1 MPSSPPL
8 IWVVA
13 AIVSTGGL
21 LFGIDIASTAV
32 ILPALTAEMH
42 LSPAQQTLLV
52 TLLPVSAFL
61 SSLLVSPLLRPF
73 GRVPILLGSGVAF
86 IMATFLL
93 VVPATITP
101 IMLSRV
107 VLGAAVGVSSLVD
120 PLYLAEVSPAA
131 IRGRI
136 VSAHEMAIVVGIM
149 IAYLI
154 GAVVKDG
161 PGWRTG
167 LGLTQ
172 GLCSCV
178 FTSGMAWVP
187 RSPRWLVSAGR
198 VEAAR
203 EALVALRGPGEDV
216 TAELSAIQEAVEL
229 ERTAGSLWSTSRP
242 SLVLGLGYVVFTQLT
257 GHANVIYFAPEII
270 ERAGVGVSS
279 SLLATLGLGVVKVLV
294 TMAAIAKV
302 DHLGRRR
309 LSLIGSATSAISLSC
324 LGASFLLPGRVAGP
338 VALVSLLTL
347 VAAYALSYG
356 PIMWLLCSELYPQKI
371 RGQAIGLTTSL
382 NWGLTVLVSAT
393 FLPITAAIGPAGL
406 FFGYS
411 LITGLGCLFFWYF
424 LIETNGKSLEEIAA
438 AFSAHAVYSRL
449 L

>member
-1 MPSSPPL
+1 MAL
-8 IWVVA
+8 IWMVA

-21 LFGIDIASTAV
+21 LFGIDIASTAI
-32 ILPALTAEMH
+32 ILPALTSE
-42 LSPAQQTLLV
+42 LDLTPAQQNLLV

-61 SSLLVSPLLRPF
+61 SSLMISPFLRPF
-73 GRVPILLGSGVAF
+73 GRVPVLLCSGVAF
-86 IMATFLL
+86 LAATFLL
-93 VVPATITP
+93 VIPSSITP

-107 VLGAAVGVSSLVD
+107 VLGGAVGVSSLVD
-120 PLYLAEVSPAA
+120 PLYLAEVSPAGT
-131 IRGRI
+131 RGRI

-149 IAYLI
+149 AAYLI
-154 GAVVKDG
+154 GFVVKDG
-161 PGWRTG
+161 PGWRMG
-167 LGLTQ
+167 LGLVQ
-172 GLCSCV
+172 GLCACV

-187 RSPRWLVSAGR
+187 RSPRWLVSVGK

-203 EALVALRGPGEDV
+203 NALVALRGAGEDV
-216 TAELSAIQEAVEL
+216 SLELAAIQEAVEL
-229 ERTAGSLWSTSRP
+229 ERTAESLWATSRP

-270 ERAGVGVSS
+270 EKAGLGVSS

-302 DHLGRRR
+302 DHLGRRK
-309 LSLIGSATSAISLSC
+309 LSLIGSATSAVSLAF
-324 LGASFLLPGRVAGP
+324 LGASFLFPGRIAGP
-338 VALVSLLTL
+338 VALLSLLTL

-356 PIMWLLCSELYPQKI
+356 PIMWLLCSELYPQRI

-393 FLPITAAIGPAGL
+393 FLPVSSAVGPAGL

-411 LITGLGCLFFWYF
+411 LITGLGFVFFWFF
-424 LIETNGKSLEEIAA
+424 LIETNGKSLEEIAE
-438 AFSAHAVYSRL
+438 AFSAHAVYRRL